1 MQDPNPTDAR
11 RLGRTCEDGSVSG
24 LLGLVVVL
32 GVRDVLAPLS
42 VSFGQREM
50 GHEMVGCGAVPVP
63 LVARRGDHIAGADR
77 EDGPA
82 AGLHAPFA
90 FGHVERLADRM
101 RMPGAAGPRV
111 KSTDPMVTGEGP
123 RPWPMPSIHTSLVN
137 HSVGPLAVG
146 LVGWTSNPISFP
158 SRSVVRDT
166 AGP

>member
-1 MQDPNPTDAR
+1 MHAEMVSSLTWVQIGGSRPWASWTPPEGRASACKIPTPR
-11 RLGRTCEDGSVSG
+11 TLGGWDGPVRTGQSVG
-24 LLGLVVVL
+24 YWGLVVVL

-101 RMPGAAGPRV
+101 RMPGAAGPR
-111 KSTDPMVTGEGP
+111 GEVHGSDGH
-123 RPWPMPSIHTSLVN
+123 R
-137 HSVGPLAVG
+137 
-146 LVGWTSNPISFP
+146 
-158 SRSVVRDT
+158 
-166 AGP
+166 